1 MSATEKYLT
10 RKQKMMTLQSKIIEL
25 QPNLNKKKKQG
36 NESDE
41 TTEEEDK
48 FEFEAHCAV
57 IDDQAKQHQNEPFV
71 FKRGEVLNIQ
81 ETQTSVQ

>member
-1 MSATEKYLT
+1 
-10 RKQKMMTLQSKIIEL
+10 MMTLQSKIIEL

-57 IDDQAKQHQNEPFV
+57 IDDQAK
-71 FKRGEVLNIQ
+71 
-81 ETQTSVQ
+81 